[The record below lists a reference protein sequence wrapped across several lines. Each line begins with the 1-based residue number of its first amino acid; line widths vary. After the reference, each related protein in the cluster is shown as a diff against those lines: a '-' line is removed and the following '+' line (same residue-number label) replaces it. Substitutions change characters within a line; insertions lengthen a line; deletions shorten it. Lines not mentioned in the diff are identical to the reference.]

1 MMYGKILGTGS
12 ALPELIMTNADLEK
26 MVDTT
31 SEWIVS
37 RSGIESRHIISDH
50 ESIADLLE
58 KAARAAIEA
67 SGIEIDTLDG
77 IMIGTTSGDYV
88 FPSAACELQARLG
101 MTNHCPAF
109 DLQAACSGFIYA
121 LSVADQFIKSGAM
134 KRILVMG
141 AEVISNY
148 VDWTDRSTCVL
159 FGDGAGAVVLE
170 ASAEPGIVSTHIH
183 ADGRHLNL
191 LYAKNDWRTKGNH
204 IQRPHVKMEGRE
216 VFKVAVNTLD
226 MIVEET
232 LQKNN
237 VNKED
242 IDWLVPHQA
251 NMRIIT
257 ATAKKLDM
265 PMERVVVT
273 VDKHG
278 NTSAASIP
286 LALDIAV
293 RDGRIKRGDL
303 ILLEAFGG
311 GFTWGSAL
319 IRF

>member
-12 ALPELIMTNADLEK
+12 ALPERIVTNADLEK

-37 RSGIESRHIISDH
+37 RSGIEARHIISDH

-58 KAARAAIEA
+58 KAARAAIDA
-67 SGIEIDTLDG
+67 SGIDVDTLDG
-77 IMIGTTSGDYV
+77 IIIGTTSGDYV

-170 ASAEPGIVSTHIH
+170 ASTEPGIVSTHIH

-191 LYAKNDWRTKGNH
+191 LYAKNDWRTHGNH

-237 VNKED
+237 LDKAD